1 MVPSVVVVVPKWPLN
16 SSGKLDRKALPQPTA
31 QIPSA
36 TIGTVQ
42 SNGSLAAAATAGL
55 TSGEAAVAEA
65 CAAVLRVPV
74 EQLGR
79 DVSLLELGLSSL
91 QAAKLHRELAK
102 RGLKGVK
109 SAATVLQHPTVAGLA
124 GLTQGQ
130 SVGVLE
136 CGLELENDG
145 DEGMELEQ
153 AVATLVSKVLGEKVE
168 TDTELQM
175 HTGQL
180 RQLVILLYQKLDVWL
195 MPDQLAKLRTVRTI
209 AEHVEGEPLWALLD
223 GLHVC

>member
-1 MVPSVVVVVPKWPLN
+1 
-16 SSGKLDRKALPQPTA
+16 
-31 QIPSA
+31 
-36 TIGTVQ
+36 
-42 SNGSLAAAATAGL
+42 
-55 TSGEAAVAEA
+55 VAEA

-91 QAAKLHRELAK
+91 QAAKLHRELAQ
-102 RGLKGVK
+102 RGLKGLK
-109 SAATVLQHPTVAGLA
+109 SAVTVLQHPTVAWLA
-124 GLTQGQ
+124 GLTQGC

-145 DEGMELEQ
+145 DEGMGLEQ
-153 AVATLVSKVLGEKVE
+153 AVATLVSKVLGEKE
-168 TDTELQM
+168 KAHLDTELQM
-175 HTGQL
+175 DT
-180 RQLVILLYQKLDVWL
+180 RQLKQLSLLLSRELDVWL